1 MQVSQTAD
9 HITHAVIGQQEVVSM
24 GMSDSA
30 ALMHILSATL
40 YTFPDLA
47 MVREVICNGW
57 DAHIN
62 ANKTDVPLKI
72 TLKDNIFSVQDFGSG
87 IPHDKIGQ
95 IYGTYGDS
103 TKRDDSTTTGGFGLG
118 SKAPFACTDN
128 FEVIS
133 CNGGVKTIYRVSKSS
148 MERGGKPSIAT
159 IVQLPT
165 EETGITVKVTLDPSM
180 ITALRSKVR
189 NVLFFGEILASV
201 NGEEP
206 DAMLPLQDSPN
217 GFVITTIRP
226 LIANHVNLR
235 YGNVVY
241 PIPKH
246 DAYAEQWEFIRRE
259 ISNNLDGASNFIF
272 MAPPDSISIAPSR
285 EALILTDATVK
296 TITELLSMYS
306 KEDVIAGGK
315 TVHQVCCAEGNKII
329 KEETLEQTSSQV
341 AKAGLGVEFAVR
353 GLLKEKA
360 DYAFTMR
367 KAVMNFRMKSI
378 DKVLSE
384 DNARRKRLY
393 KLSKQ
398 SGFTGKFAKAVLR
411 VLESKSSVSSRYFK
425 EHRIQSWTTAL
436 IGRYIAA
443 PLKIALKDHA
453 MLKYERILFTCA
465 YHGIPD
471 LVTFAKLDMRYI
483 WQVLGYLDR
492 RVLITRSR
500 KAADEWLCA
509 NRENSQGFI
518 VYLATSKKG
527 HAEQAEEFFA
537 AQGYKVTVSIPE
549 PVEVP
554 SLPVDP
560 NAVVEPKKPTVKRK
574 GYPTLAA
581 SYDGKEFLLT
591 TAREKTPTDGGVVDP
606 VAWVILK
613 SKGEGASTFNRLSE
627 PECKLIVKE
636 LGEQIAVVT
645 TPQAEALKV
654 KGVPNVTTLIN
665 NFVDEKLV
673 ASPDFPRYVAFAS
686 QGLEAGSWDIPA
698 KILNKMVIQ
707 EDLMKRLGL
716 RFSISPETAMLL
728 TFYAS
733 ESRHFRDHEVKDRF
747 PKSFALAEKVG
758 KSKKFDELKRK
769 MERSTW
775 WRFINHHELETALS
789 HSSPGSERQE
799 VACELIYQLLK

>member
-62 ANKTDVPLKI
+62 AGKTNVPLQI
-72 TLKDNIFSVQDFGSG
+72 TLRDNVFSVQDFGSG

-133 CNGGVKTIYRVSKSS
+133 CNGGIKSIYRVSKSS

-165 EETGITVKVTLDPSM
+165 EETGITVKVLLDPSM
-180 ITALRSKVR
+180 IVSLQSKVA
-189 NVLFFGEILASV
+189 NVLYFGEILASI
-201 NGEEP
+201 NGGEP
-206 DAMLPLQDSPN
+206 RPTLPLEESPN
-217 GFVITTIRP
+217 GYVISTLRP

-246 DAYAEQWEFIRRE
+246 EAYAEQWEFLRRE
-259 ISNNLDGASNFIF
+259 ISNNLEGNTNFIF

-285 EALILTDATVK
+285 EALILTEGTVK
-296 TITELLSMYS
+296 TISELLSMYCP
-306 KEDVIAGGK
+306 EEVRAGGQ
-315 TVHQVCCAEGNKII
+315 TVAQICCREGNKVIRG
-329 KEETLEQTSSQV
+329 ETPEQTTSRIRKS
-341 AKAGLGVEFAVR
+341 GLGIEFAVR
-353 GLLKEKA
+353 GLNESKA
-360 DYAFTMR
+360 DYAYSMR
-367 KAVMNFRMKSI
+367 KAVLNFRMKSV

-384 DNARRKRLY
+384 ESARRKRLY

-398 SGFTGKFAKAVLR
+398 TDFVGKFAKAALKIVEQPKNPNRYHNEKR
-411 VLESKSSVSSRYFK
+411 V
-425 EHRIQSWTTAL
+425 QSWTTAL
-436 IGRYIAA
+436 IGRFIAA
-443 PLKIALKDHA
+443 PLKLALKDHA
-453 MLKYERILFTCA
+453 MLKYDRVLFTCA
-465 YHGIPD
+465 YYGSPE
-471 LVTFAKLDMRYI
+471 LVSFAKLDMRHM
-483 WQVLGYLDR
+483 WQALGYMDR
-492 RVLITRSR
+492 RVLITRSK
-500 KAADEWLCA
+500 KAADDWFYR
-509 NRENSQGFI
+509 NQENCQGFI
-518 VYLATSKKG
+518 VYLATAKKG

-549 PVEVP
+549 PVKT
-554 SLPVDP
+554 SLLPADP
-560 NAVVEPKKPTVKRK
+560 NTVVEPKKPTVKRK

-591 TAREKTPTDGGVVDP
+591 TARENTPADGGVTNP
-606 VAWVILK
+606 VAWVTLRNK
-613 SKGEGASTFNRLSE
+613 SEGANTFNRLSQA
-627 PECKLIVKE
+627 ECEIIVKE

-665 NFVDEKLV
+665 KFVDEKLV
-673 ASPDFPRYVAFAS
+673 VSPDFPRYIAFAS
-686 QGLEAGSWDIPA
+686 QGVGSGSWDIPA
-698 KILNKMVIQ
+698 KILNNMVVH

-716 RFSISPETAMLL
+716 RFSISAETAMLL
-728 TFYAS
+728 TFFAS
-733 ESRHFRDHEVKDRF
+733 DSNHFRGNDTKDRF
-747 PKSFALAEKVG
+747 PRSFELAQKIG
-758 KSKKFDELKRK
+758 QSKKFEELKRK
-769 MERSTW
+769 MESSAW
-775 WRFINHHELETALS
+775 WEFLDRHHLNSALS
-789 HSSPGSERQE
+789 YSSPGSEQQE
-799 VACELIYQLLK
+799 VAYELIYQLLK